1 MIIEQVGKQF
11 SLNILF
17 VFIKRH
23 VITYNE
29 SDNSLNY
36 DEFRGGCRLDQQQS
50 VLSFT
55 VNESLH
61 MERGQ
66 EIEEM
71 LSISIEPDIAIET
84 FEEYM
89 QIRGL
94 IILQGECS
102 KANNTEDKYD
112 DEATEQNDATVYMEK
127 VIDTQVNQMMF
138 SHRFPVEV
146 SVARNRIDNIAEVKV
161 EVISF
166 DYELPAND
174 RINIEAT
181 LHIHGIKGDNVEQE
195 KEEKQE
201 EAEAVIEE
209 TAPTSEEHNV
219 VNDQAQATE
228 EEKELPATEEQAIQ
242 TDVSESLQDDAKIIS
257 ESIEATDDQVIDIQY
272 SETTAEVA
280 DEEVSDVLFLTDL
293 FGEVEEASVTT
304 MKIHIIQEEDT
315 IESIAKRYDISAL
328 QLMKDNNIHA
338 DDMEP
343 GALIYIEN
351 K

>member
-1 MIIEQVGKQF
+1 M
-11 SLNILF
+11 LNILF
-17 VFIKRH
+17 VFIKRS
-23 VITYNE
+23 VTTYNE

-36 DEFRGGCRLDQQQS
+36 DEFRGGCRLDQQQN

-61 MERGQ
+61 MEKGQ

-102 KANNTEDKYD
+102 KANTTEDKYH
-112 DEATEQNDATVYMEK
+112 DEANGQNDALVYMEK

-146 SVARNRIDNIAEVKV
+146 SVARNRIDNIADVKV

-174 RINIEAT
+174 RLNIEAT
-181 LHIHGIKGDNVEQE
+181 LHIHGIKGNNVERE
-195 KEEKQE
+195 KEIDQE
-201 EAEAVIEE
+201 EAQAEPQIEE
-209 TAPTSEEHNV
+209 TASTEEENNV
-219 VNDQAQATE
+219 VNEQTNE
-228 EEKELPATEEQAIQ
+228 EEIKTPDNEEQLTSINVPE
-242 TDVSESLQDDAKIIS
+242 TLQSDEKIIS
-257 ESIEATDDQVIDIQY
+257 ESIEAIDDQVIDIQY
-272 SETTAEVA
+272 SETTEEE

-315 IESIAKRYDISAL
+315 IESIAKRYDMSAL

-343 GALIYIEN
+343 GSLIYITT